1 MNCAIMFYFHLSYF
15 VQVAISSENP
25 YVMGR
30 FCGSFGFVLELTDTN
45 FSGFISSPGSLNV
58 AIFPAPGRRYKKLR
72 SFVQKPCISNVH
84 KKEDTGFLHKTPPV
98 IFCAGGQS
106 IARKSLCVG
115 QISRDSSWH
124 LLACQNGRSRVGV
137 LQVRQCIVSNWNI
150 RM

>member
-30 FCGSFGFVLELTDTN
+30 FCGSVGFVLELTDTN

-58 AIFPAPGRRYKKLR
+58 AIFSAPGRRYKKLR

-84 KKEDTGFLHKTPPV
+84 KKEDTGFCTKLLLSYFVQVAILPENPYVLARIRGIPAGTYWPV
-98 IFCAGGQS
+98 RMEEVEWVYC
-106 IARKSLCVG
+106 KSDNAL
-115 QISRDSSWH
+115 
-124 LLACQNGRSRVGV
+124 
-137 LQVRQCIVSNWNI
+137 
-150 RM
+150 